1 MAQESTSNGTRNAL
15 IGLSLLIGLVGIN
28 ALAFYIGKLTLMNLV
43 IGVAVMAALFTGAS
57 SVMGRVRSIPMSLLQ
72 HFSGIL
78 FVFSGWVKAADPM
91 GTAFK
96 MEQYFAEFE
105 STFSDTALSFLAP
118 MFPWF
123 SSFSVGF
130 SVFMIV
136 LEIVL
141 GLALIVG
148 WKPKITSW
156 LFAGII
162 FFFTFLTGFTY
173 LTGYVPEGVNFFA
186 FGQWEDWVETN
197 MKVTDCGCFGDFL
210 VLKPFTS
217 FMKDIF
223 LLVPSVAFLV
233 ANSKMHQLFTPRKR
247 TFAVGGA
254 LAISIWYCLSNFLWN
269 IPGQDFRP
277 FRIGTDIAATKQ
289 AEMDAA
295 ANVQLTGY
303 HIVNKESEE
312 IVAELSVDEFIA
324 RYTEFPQD
332 QFEYVQLKTEPE
344 IEATKI
350 SDFELQDA
358 RGEDRTDQLLGY
370 NGNIFSIVAYKIK
383 GDVSGERTVYDT
395 TQQMM
400 IDTIPVQSETLIEL
414 DTSYVEKIT
423 ERQEPIY
430 SFDANYLKKWK
441 DNIIPLLDEARASG
455 HQAIV
460 LTAFAE
466 DAKLKAFAEQIGAEN
481 LTFLRGDDI
490 MLKTII
496 RSNPGLVLLRKGKVL
511 GKYHYRQLPSF
522 TELANEYGLEVL
534 AED

>member
-1 MAQESTSNGTRNAL
+1 MAQEASSNARRN
-15 IGLSLLIGLVGIN
+15 LLVGVFLLAGLVGIN
-28 ALAFYIGKLTLMNLV
+28 ALALYIGKLTLMNLIV
-43 IGVAVMAALFTGAS
+43 GVGIMAALFTGAS
-57 SVMGRVRSIPMSLLQ
+57 RVMGRVKSLPMSFIQ
-72 HFSGIL
+72 HFSGVL
-78 FVFSGWVKAADPM
+78 FVFSGWVKAADPL

-105 STFSDTALSFLAP
+105 TTFADTGMSFLAP
-118 MFPWF
+118 IFPWF
-123 SSFSVGF
+123 SSFSIGF

-136 LEIVL
+136 LEIAL
-141 GLALIVG
+141 GIALIAG
-148 WKPKITSW
+148 WRLKLTSW

-186 FGQWEDWVETN
+186 FGQWGDWVETN

-210 VLKPFTS
+210 VLKPYTS

-223 LLVPSVAFLV
+223 LLVPAIAFLV
-233 ANSKMHQLFTPRKR
+233 ARPKMHELFTPTRR
-247 TFAVGGA
+247 SIAVGGA
-254 LAISIWYCLSNFLWN
+254 VLVSLWYCLSNFMWD

-277 FRIGTDIAATKQ
+277 FRVGTDIAATKQ

-295 ANVQLTGY
+295 ANVQLMGY
-303 HIVNKESEE
+303 HIVDKESEE
-312 IVAELSVDEFIA
+312 VVAELSVDEFID

-358 RGEDRTDQLLGY
+358 RGDDRTEQLLGFD
-370 NGNIFSIVAYKIK
+370 GNIFTIVAYKIK
-383 GDVSGERTVYDT
+383 GEQTGERTVYDT
-395 TQQMM
+395 TQQMVV
-400 IDTIPVQSETLIEL
+400 DTVAAQSEDLL
-414 DTSYVEKIT
+414 VMDTTYTDQIT

-430 SFDANYLKKWK
+430 SFDASYVQKWR
-441 DNIIPLLDEARASG
+441 DNILPLISEAREAG

-466 DAKLKAFAEQIGAEN
+466 DEKLRAFAREIGAEN
-481 LTFLRGDDI
+481 LTFLRGDD
-490 MLKTII
+490 
-496 RSNPGLVLLRKGKVL
+496 
-511 GKYHYRQLPSF
+511 
-522 TELANEYGLEVL
+522 
-534 AED
+534 